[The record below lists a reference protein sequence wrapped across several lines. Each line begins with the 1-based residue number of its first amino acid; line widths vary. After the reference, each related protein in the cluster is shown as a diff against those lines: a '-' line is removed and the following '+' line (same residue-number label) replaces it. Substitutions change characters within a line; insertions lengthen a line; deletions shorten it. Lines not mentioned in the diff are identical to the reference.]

1 MPTIS
6 RLVLNFVMLI
16 GIMRFVVDQQVQ
28 DIEMP
33 ENLKLNTFLQEFHS
47 ECSHPACGFGFY
59 GFAFGQSP
67 FPVPKLVQDALVRNA
82 DKGAY
87 AAVPGIPELRHAIS
101 GYNRHYFGMDV
112 APERIYVGP
121 GTKELIFNLL
131 EVLHGTVILPT
142 PAWLG
147 YLPQIRFLKKN
158 FHMLPSGT
166 NKKISPDD
174 LRRLALRLHDRQ
186 KILIL
191 NNPNNPTGLLYDKS
205 ELEAIA
211 DVCREQNI
219 TVISDEIYAQTTYDF
234 SKFTSMGKIYPEG
247 TFVTNGLSKSHAAGG
262 YRLGYVIFP
271 QHAVDLKGQFKKIL
285 ATEYTA
291 VSTPI
296 QHAAVAGFE
305 VSREMDEYFTITRSI
320 HQMMGEYTL
329 HALSAIEGVKTTKP
343 DATFYLLADF
353 NAFADDLQ
361 NARISTSQKLSES
374 LIVHPYHTAIVG
386 GDSLVLER
394 TDFSARIAY
403 VDYDG
408 SAVYQKYLDDKPK
421 SGSERLEFV
430 KNNAPKVVAG
440 IKMIDRFFNDLRKNT
455 LDAQHSSH
463 PQSLSDAS
471 QDAGRLLVSNAAR
484 IPPLTQTD
492 HRY

>member
-1 MPTIS
+1 
-6 RLVLNFVMLI
+6 
-16 GIMRFVVDQQVQ
+16 MRFVVDQQVE

-47 ECSHPACGFGFY
+47 DCPHSECSFGFY

-67 FPVPKLVQDALVRNA
+67 FPVPKLIQDALIKNA

-87 AAVPGIPELRHAIS
+87 AAVPGIPELRSAIS
-101 GYNRHYFGMDV
+101 KYNKHYFGMDI

-131 EVLHGTVILPT
+131 EILHGTVILPT

-158 FHMLPSGT
+158 YHMLPT
-166 NKKISPDD
+166 RANKKISPND
-174 LRRLALRLHDRQ
+174 LRKLALRLQDRQ

-191 NNPNNPTGLLYDKS
+191 NNPHNPTGLLYDRL
-205 ELEAIA
+205 ELEEIA

-219 TVISDEIYAQTTYDF
+219 AVISDEIYALTTYDF
-234 SKFTSMGKIYPEG
+234 SKFVSMGKIYPEG

-262 YRLGYVIFP
+262 YRLGYVVFP
-271 QHAVDLKGQFKKIL
+271 QHAIDLRRQFKKIL

-305 VSREMDEYFTITRSI
+305 ISKEMDEYFEITRNI
-320 HQMMGEYTL
+320 HKIMGEYTYN
-329 HALSAIEGVKTTKP
+329 ALTAIDGVKATKP

-353 NAFADDLQ
+353 NAFAPDLQ
-361 NARISTSQKLSES
+361 KAKIKTSQKLSES

-408 SAVYQKYLDDKPK
+408 GKVYQEYLTNKPK
-421 SGSERLEFV
+421 SSSEKIEFV
-430 KNNAPKVVAG
+430 KKNAPKVVAG
-440 IKMIDRFFNDLRKNT
+440 IDMIADFFTNLRKKSLQELET
-455 LDAQHSSH
+455 KKSSMI
-463 PQSLSDAS
+463 AS
-471 QDAGRLLVSNAAR
+471 S
-484 IPPLTQTD
+484 
-492 HRY
+492 

>member
-1 MPTIS
+1 
-6 RLVLNFVMLI
+6 MLKFI
-16 GIMRFVVDQQVQ
+16 VDQQVE

-47 ECSHPACGFGFY
+47 DCPHSECDFGFY

-67 FPVPKLVQDALVRNA
+67 FPVPRLIQEALIKNA

-87 AAVPGIPELRHAIS
+87 AAVPGIPQLRSAIS
-101 GYNRHYFGMDV
+101 KYNKHYFEMDID
-112 APERIYVGP
+112 PKRIYVGP

-131 EVLHGTVILPT
+131 EILHGTVILPT

-158 FHMLPSGT
+158 YHMLPT
-166 NKKISPDD
+166 RANKKISPID
-174 LRRLALRLHDRQ
+174 LRKLALRLQDRQ

-191 NNPNNPTGLLYDKS
+191 NNPNNPTGLLYDRL
-205 ELEAIA
+205 ELEEIA

-219 TVISDEIYAQTTYDF
+219 TVISDEIYALTTYDF
-234 SKFTSMGKIYPEG
+234 SKFVSMCKIYPEG

-271 QHAVDLKGQFKKIL
+271 QHAIDLKMQFKKIL

-296 QHAAVAGFE
+296 QHAAIAGFE
-305 VSREMDEYFTITRSI
+305 ISKEMNEYFDVTRSI
-320 HQMMGEYTL
+320 HQIMGEYTYQRL
-329 HALSAIEGVKTTKP
+329 TAIDGVKATKP

-353 NAFADDLQ
+353 NAFTTDLQ
-361 NARISTSQKLSES
+361 KSKIVTSQKLSES

-408 SAVYQKYLDDKPK
+408 SKVYQKYVKDKPK
-421 SGSERLEFV
+421 STFEKIQFV
-430 KNNAPKVVAG
+430 KNYAPKVVAG
-440 IKMIDRFFNDLRKNT
+440 LDMLANFFTDIKQNSFSEL
-455 LDAQHSSH
+455 
-463 PQSLSDAS
+463 QSKRNSMVAPS
-471 QDAGRLLVSNAAR
+471 
-484 IPPLTQTD
+484 
-492 HRY
+492 

>member
-1 MPTIS
+1 MK
-6 RLVLNFVMLI
+6 
-16 GIMRFVVDQQVQ
+16 FVVDQQVE

-47 ECSHPACGFGFY
+47 DCPHPECSFGFY

-67 FPVPKLVQDALVRNA
+67 FPVPKLIQDALIKNA
-82 DKGAY
+82 DKGEY
-87 AAVPGIPELRHAIS
+87 AAVPGIPELRSAIS
-101 GYNRHYFGMDV
+101 KYNKHYFGMDV

-131 EVLHGTVILPT
+131 EILHGTVILPT

-158 FHMLPSGT
+158 YHMLPT
-166 NKKISPDD
+166 RANKKISPND
-174 LRRLALRLHDRQ
+174 LRKLALRLQDRQ

-191 NNPNNPTGLLYDKS
+191 NNPNNPTGLLYD
-205 ELEAIA
+205 ELELEEIA
-211 DVCREQNI
+211 DVCKEQNI
-219 TVISDEIYAQTTYDF
+219 TVISDEIYALTTYNF
-234 SKFTSMGKIYPEG
+234 SKFVSMGKIYPEG

-271 QHAVDLKGQFKKIL
+271 QHAIDLRRQFKKIL

-305 VSREMDEYFTITRSI
+305 ISSEIDEYFVVTRNI
-320 HQMMGEYTL
+320 HQIMGEYTYHRL
-329 HALSAIEGVKTTKP
+329 IAIDGVKATRP

-353 NAFADDLQ
+353 NSFTIDLQ
-361 NARISTSQKLSES
+361 KMNIDTSQKLSES
-374 LIVHPYHTAIVG
+374 LILHPYHTAIVG

-408 SAVYQKYLDDKPK
+408 ATVYRNYLKNKPV
-421 SGSERLEFV
+421 SSSEKTEFV
-430 KNNAPKVVAG
+430 KNNAPKIVAG
-440 IKMIDRFFNDLRKNT
+440 LDMIADFFVNIKKDNLLKSESVK
-455 LDAQHSSH
+455 SSM
-463 PQSLSDAS
+463 
-471 QDAGRLLVSNAAR
+471 VSPN
-484 IPPLTQTD
+484 
-492 HRY
+492 

>member
-1 MPTIS
+1 LKFI
-6 RLVLNFVMLI
+6 
-16 GIMRFVVDQQVQ
+16 VDQQVE

-47 ECSHPACGFGFY
+47 NCSHPECSFGFY

-67 FPVPKLVQDALVRNA
+67 FPVPKLIQEALIKNV

-87 AAVPGIPELRHAIS
+87 AAVSGIPELRNAIS
-101 GYNRHYFGMDV
+101 KYNKYYFGMDI

-121 GTKELIFNLL
+121 GTKELIYNLL
-131 EVLHGTVILPT
+131 EILHGTVILPT

-158 FHMLPSGT
+158 YHMLPASE
-166 NKKISPDD
+166 NKKISPSD
-174 LRRLALRLHDRQ
+174 LKKLALRLQDRQ

-191 NNPNNPTGLLYDKS
+191 NNPHNPTGLLYNRS
-205 ELEAIA
+205 ELEEIA

-234 SKFTSMGKIYPEG
+234 SKFVSMGKIYPEG

-271 QHAVDLKGQFKKIL
+271 QHAIDLKLQFKKIL

-305 VSREMDEYFTITRSI
+305 ISKEMDDYFDITRNI
-320 HQMMGEYTL
+320 HQMMGEYTYN
-329 HALSAIEGVKTTKP
+329 ALTAIEGVEATKP
-343 DATFYLLADF
+343 ESTFYLLADF
-353 NAFADDLQ
+353 NAFTNELE
-361 NARISTSQKLSES
+361 NAKIKTSQKLSES
-374 LIVHPYHTAIVG
+374 LILHPYHTAIVG

-408 SAVYQKYLDDKPK
+408 AKVYQNYLDNKPK
-421 SGSERLEFV
+421 SSSEKMDFV
-430 KNNAPKVVAG
+430 KNYAPKVVSG
-440 IKMIDRFFNDLRKNT
+440 IEMIEKFFENLKKDNMIALQT
-455 LDAQHSSH
+455 
-463 PQSLSDAS
+463 PQNLT
-471 QDAGRLLVSNAAR
+471 VSTN
-484 IPPLTQTD
+484 
-492 HRY
+492 

>member
-1 MPTIS
+1 MK
-6 RLVLNFVMLI
+6 
-16 GIMRFVVDQQVQ
+16 FVVDQQVE

-47 ECSHPACGFGFY
+47 DCPHSECSFGFY

-67 FPVPKLVQDALVRNA
+67 FPVPKIVQNALVKNA
-82 DKGAY
+82 DRGAY
-87 AAVPGIPELRHAIS
+87 AAVPGIPELRNAIS
-101 GYNRHYFGMDV
+101 KYNKHYFGMDI

-131 EVLHGTVILPT
+131 EALHGTVILPT

-158 FHMLPSGT
+158 YHMLPT
-166 NKKISPDD
+166 RANKKFSPND
-174 LRRLALRLHDRQ
+174 LRKLALRLQDRQ

-191 NNPNNPTGLLYDKS
+191 NNPHNPTGLLYDRL
-205 ELEAIA
+205 ELEEIA
-211 DVCREQNI
+211 DVCREQNV
-219 TVISDEIYAQTTYDF
+219 TGISDGINALTTYDF
-234 SKFTSMGKIYPEG
+234 SKLVSMGKVYPEG

-271 QHAVDLKGQFKKIL
+271 QHATDLKRQFKKIL

-305 VSREMDEYFTITRSI
+305 FSKEMDEYFEVTRSI
-320 HQMMGEYTL
+320 HHIMGEYT
-329 HALSAIEGVKTTKP
+329 HHKLSAIEGVRTTKP
-343 DATFYLLADF
+343 SATFYLLADF
-353 NAFADDLQ
+353 NAFATDLQ
-361 NARISTSQKLSES
+361 KMNIMTSQKLSES
-374 LIVHPYHTAIVG
+374 LILHPYHTAIVG

-408 SAVYQKYLDDKPK
+408 ATVYKNYLENKPK
-421 SGSERLEFV
+421 TSSEKLEFV

-440 IKMIDRFFNDLRKNT
+440 LEMIDMFFNSMRKGT
-455 LDAQHSSH
+455 
-463 PQSLSDAS
+463 
-471 QDAGRLLVSNAAR
+471 
-484 IPPLTQTD
+484 PPKMQIQKDSTA
-492 HRY
+492 

>member
-1 MPTIS
+1 MK
-6 RLVLNFVMLI
+6 
-16 GIMRFVVDQQVQ
+16 FVVDQQVE

-47 ECSHPACGFGFY
+47 DCPHSECSFGFY

-67 FPVPKLVQDALVRNA
+67 FPVPKLVQDALVKNVG
-82 DKGAY
+82 KGAY
-87 AAVPGIPELRHAIS
+87 APISGIPELRNAIS
-101 GYNRHYFGMDV
+101 RYNKHYFGMEV
-112 APERIYVGP
+112 SPERIHVGP

-131 EVLHGTVILPT
+131 EILHGTVILPT

-158 FHMLPSGT
+158 YHMLPTRS
-166 NKKISPDD
+166 NKKISPNN

-191 NNPNNPTGLLYDKS
+191 NNPNNPTGLLYDKL
-205 ELEAIA
+205 ELEEIS

-234 SKFTSMGKIYPEG
+234 SKFVSMGKIYPEG

-271 QHAVDLKGQFKKIL
+271 QHAVELKTQFKKIL

-305 VSREMDEYFTITRSI
+305 ISDEMNEYFEITRSI
-320 HQMMGEYTL
+320 HQIMGEYTYNT
-329 HALSAIEGVKTTKP
+329 LSSIEGVTATKP

-353 NAFADDLQ
+353 NHYATDLQ
-361 NARISTSQKLSES
+361 SSKIFTSQKLSES

-408 SAVYQKYLDDKPK
+408 SKVYQNYLDDKPK
-421 SGSERLEFV
+421 TASEKEEFV

-440 IKMIDRFFNDLRKNT
+440 LDMITEFFDNVKKT
-455 LDAQHSSH
+455 
-463 PQSLSDAS
+463 SLNIS
-471 QDAGRLLVSNAAR
+471 QTRNSMM
-484 IPPLTQTD
+484 TS
-492 HRY
+492 

>member
-1 MPTIS
+1 MK
-6 RLVLNFVMLI
+6 
-16 GIMRFVVDQQVQ
+16 FVVDQQVE

-47 ECSHPACGFGFY
+47 DCPHSECNFGFY

-67 FPVPKLVQDALVRNA
+67 FPVPKLIQEALIKNV

-87 AAVPGIPELRHAIS
+87 AAVPGIPELREAIS
-101 GYNRHYFGMDV
+101 KYNKHYFEMDI
-112 APERIYVGP
+112 APQRIYVGP

-158 FHMLPSGT
+158 YHMLPT
-166 NKKISPDD
+166 RANKKISPQD
-174 LRRLALRLHDRQ
+174 LRKLALRLQDRQ

-191 NNPNNPTGLLYDKS
+191 NNPHNPTGLLYDKL
-205 ELEAIA
+205 ELEEIA

-219 TVISDEIYAQTTYDF
+219 TVISDEIYALTTYDF
-234 SKFTSMGKIYPEG
+234 SKFVSMGKIYPEG

-271 QHAVDLKGQFKKIL
+271 QHAVDLKLQFKKIL

-296 QHAAVAGFE
+296 QHAAIAGFE
-305 VSREMDEYFTITRSI
+305 ISKEIDEYFEVTRNI
-320 HQMMGEYTL
+320 HQLMGEYTHHTL
-329 HALSAIEGVKTTKP
+329 TSIDGVKATKP
-343 DATFYLLADF
+343 EGTFYLLADF
-353 NAFADDLQ
+353 NAFATDLQ
-361 NARISTSQKLSES
+361 NAKITTSQKLSES

-408 SAVYQKYLDDKPK
+408 SQVYQKYLQERPK
-421 SGSERLEFV
+421 SSSEKTEFI
-430 KNNAPKVVAG
+430 KKYAPKVVAG
-440 IKMIDRFFNDLRKNT
+440 LDMLAEFFNNLQKNNF
-455 LDAQHSSH
+455 SEI
-463 PQSLSDAS
+463 QSKRSMTAS
-471 QDAGRLLVSNAAR
+471 
-484 IPPLTQTD
+484 
-492 HRY
+492 

>member
-1 MPTIS
+1 MKFI
-6 RLVLNFVMLI
+6 
-16 GIMRFVVDQQVQ
+16 VDQQVE

-47 ECSHPACGFGFY
+47 DCAHSECDFGFY

-67 FPVPKLVQDALVRNA
+67 FPVPKLIQDALIKNSN
-82 DKGAY
+82 KGEY
-87 AAVPGIPELRHAIS
+87 AAVPGIPELRSAIS
-101 GYNRHYFGMDV
+101 KYNKHYFSMDIS
-112 APERIYVGP
+112 PERIYVGP

-131 EVLHGTVILPT
+131 EILHGTVILPT

-147 YLPQIRFLKKN
+147 YLPQIRFLHKN
-158 FHMLPSGT
+158 YHMLPT
-166 NKKISPDD
+166 RANKKISPSD
-174 LRRLALRLHDRQ
+174 LRKLALRLQDRQ

-191 NNPNNPTGLLYDKS
+191 NNPNNPTGLLYDQL
-205 ELEAIA
+205 ELEEIA

-219 TVISDEIYAQTTYDF
+219 AVISDEIYAQTTFNF
-234 SKFTSMGKIYPEG
+234 SKFVSMGKIYPEG

-262 YRLGYVIFP
+262 YRLGYVVFP
-271 QHAVDLKGQFKKIL
+271 QHAVDLKAQFKKIL

-305 VSREMDEYFTITRSI
+305 ISSDMDEYFEITRNI
-320 HQMMGEYTL
+320 HHIMGEYV
-329 HALSAIEGVKTTKP
+329 HDALLEIDGVKATKP

-353 NAFADDLQ
+353 NSFATDLQ
-361 NARISTSQKLSES
+361 KVKISTSQKLSES
-374 LIVHPYHTAIVG
+374 LMVHPYHTAIVG

-408 SAVYQKYLDDKPK
+408 AKVFENYKNQRPK
-421 SGSERLEFV
+421 THSERTQFV
-430 KNNAPKVVAG
+430 IDNAPKTVGG
-440 IKMIDRFFNDLRKNT
+440 IKMIARFFEDIRN
-455 LDAQHSSH
+455 Q
-463 PQSLSDAS
+463 
-471 QDAGRLLVSNAAR
+471 
-484 IPPLTQTD
+484 
-492 HRY
+492 

>member
-1 MPTIS
+1 LKFI
-6 RLVLNFVMLI
+6 
-16 GIMRFVVDQQVQ
+16 VDQQVE

-33 ENLKLNTFLQEFHS
+33 ENLKLNTFLKEFHS
-47 ECSHPACGFGFY
+47 DCPHPECSFGLY

-67 FPVPKLVQDALVRNA
+67 FPVPKLVQEALIKNA
-82 DKGAY
+82 DKGTY
-87 AAVPGIPELRHAIS
+87 AAVPGIPELRSAIS
-101 GYNRHYFGMDV
+101 GYNKHYFGMDIT
-112 APERIYVGP
+112 PERIYVGP

-131 EVLHGTVILPT
+131 QILHGTVILPT

-147 YLPQIRFLKKN
+147 YLPQIRLLKKN
-158 FHMLPSGT
+158 YHMLPT
-166 NKKISPDD
+166 RANKKISPND
-174 LRRLALRLHDRQ
+174 LKKLSLRLQDRQ

-191 NNPNNPTGLLYDKS
+191 NNPHNPTGLLQDRL
-205 ELEAIA
+205 ELEEIA
-211 DVCREQNI
+211 DVCRDQNI

-234 SKFTSMGKIYPEG
+234 SKFVSMGKIYPEG

-271 QHAVDLKGQFKKIL
+271 QHAVDLKRQFKKIL

-305 VSREMDEYFTITRSI
+305 ISKEMDEYFDVTRSI
-320 HQMMGEYTL
+320 HHIMGEYTY
-329 HALSAIEGVKTTKP
+329 HALSAIEGIKTTKP

-353 NAFADDLQ
+353 NAFATELQ
-361 NARISTSQKLSES
+361 KVKINTSQKLSEA

-408 SAVYQKYLDDKPK
+408 AKVYQNYLDNKPK
-421 SGSERLEFV
+421 SPSERVEFV

-440 IKMIDRFFNDLRKNT
+440 IEMICRFFANLRQESLNDLQTQKN
-455 LDAQHSSH
+455 SM
-463 PQSLSDAS
+463 
-471 QDAGRLLVSNAAR
+471 
-484 IPPLTQTD
+484 LTQS
-492 HRY
+492 

>member
-1 MPTIS
+1 
-6 RLVLNFVMLI
+6 LK
-16 GIMRFVVDQQVQ
+16 FVVDQQVE

-47 ECSHPACGFGFY
+47 SCPNPECSFGFY

-67 FPVPKLVQDALVRNA
+67 FQVPQPIQEALIKNV

-87 AAVPGIPELRHAIS
+87 AAVPGIPELRNAIS
-101 GYNRHYFGMDV
+101 KYNKHYFKIDIS
-112 APERIYVGP
+112 PERIYVGP

-158 FHMLPSGT
+158 YHMLPT
-166 NKKISPDD
+166 RANKKISPND
-174 LRRLALRLHDRQ
+174 LRKLALRLQDRQ

-191 NNPNNPTGLLYDKS
+191 NNPHNPTGLLYDRL
-205 ELEAIA
+205 ELEEIA

-234 SKFTSMGKIYPEG
+234 SKFVSMGKIYPEG

-262 YRLGYVIFP
+262 YRLGYVLFP
-271 QHAVDLKGQFKKIL
+271 QHAVDLKTQFKKIL

-305 VSREMDEYFTITRSI
+305 ISKEMDEYFDITRNI
-320 HQMMGEYTL
+320 HQIMGEYTF
-329 HALSAIEGVKTTKP
+329 HALSAIEGIKTTKP

-353 NAFADDLQ
+353 NAFSTDLQ
-361 NARISTSQKLSES
+361 KAKITTSQKLSES
-374 LIVHPYHTAIVG
+374 LILHPYHTAIVG

-403 VDYDG
+403 VDYNG
-408 SAVYQKYLDDKPK
+408 IQVYQNYLNDKPR
-421 SGSERLEFV
+421 SNSEKTEFV
-430 KNNAPKVVAG
+430 KKSAPKIVAG
-440 IKMIDRFFNDLRKNT
+440 IEMIDKFFENLRKNN
-455 LDAQHSSH
+455 LQ
-463 PQSLSDAS
+463 
-471 QDAGRLLVSNAAR
+471 LLQTQKNSM
-484 IPPLTQTD
+484 LTTS
-492 HRY
+492 

>member
-1 MPTIS
+1 
-6 RLVLNFVMLI
+6 MLLK
-16 GIMRFVVDQQVQ
+16 FVVDQQVE

-47 ECSHPACGFGFY
+47 DCPHPECSFGYY

-67 FPVPKLVQDALVRNA
+67 FPVPKLIQEALIKNV

-87 AAVPGIPELRHAIS
+87 AAVPGIPELRNAIS
-101 GYNRHYFGMDV
+101 KYNKHYFGMDI

-158 FHMLPSGT
+158 YHMLPT
-166 NKKISPDD
+166 RANKKISPND
-174 LRRLALRLHDRQ
+174 LRKLALRLQDRQ

-191 NNPNNPTGLLYDKS
+191 NNPNNPTGLLYDRL
-205 ELEAIA
+205 ELEEIA

-219 TVISDEIYAQTTYDF
+219 TVISDEIYALTTYDF
-234 SKFTSMGKIYPEG
+234 SKFVSMGAIYPEG

-262 YRLGYVIFP
+262 YRLGYVVFP
-271 QHAVDLKGQFKKIL
+271 QHAIDLRRQFKKIL

-296 QHAAVAGFE
+296 QYAAVAGFE
-305 VSREMDEYFTITRSI
+305 ISKEMDEYFDVTRNI
-320 HQMMGEYTL
+320 HQIMGDYTYR
-329 HALSAIEGVKTTKP
+329 ALTAINGVKVTKP
-343 DATFYLLADF
+343 DATFYLLVDF
-353 NAFADDLQ
+353 NTFAHDLQ
-361 NARISTSQKLSES
+361 KAKIFTSQKLSES
-374 LIVHPYHTAIVG
+374 LMVHPYHTAIVG

-408 SAVYQKYLDDKPK
+408 AKVYESYQNQKPK
-421 SGSERLEFV
+421 TSSEKIEFV
-430 KNNAPKVVAG
+430 KNNAPKIVAG
-440 IKMIDRFFNDLRKNT
+440 IEMIAKFFEVFKKDDVN
-455 LDAQHSSH
+455 
-463 PQSLSDAS
+463 
-471 QDAGRLLVSNAAR
+471 
-484 IPPLTQTD
+484 
-492 HRY
+492 

>member
-1 MPTIS
+1 MKFI
-6 RLVLNFVMLI
+6 
-16 GIMRFVVDQQVQ
+16 VDQQVE

-33 ENLKLNTFLQEFHS
+33 ENLKLNTFLKEFHSNCPHS
-47 ECSHPACGFGFY
+47 ECSFGLY

-67 FPVPKLVQDALVRNA
+67 FPVPLLMQEALMKNA
-82 DKGAY
+82 NQGAY
-87 AAVPGIPELRHAIS
+87 APVPGIPELRNAIS
-101 GYNRHYFGMDV
+101 KYNKHYFGMDI

-131 EVLHGTVILPT
+131 EILHGTVILPT

-158 FHMLPSGT
+158 YHMLPAKS
-166 NKKISPDD
+166 NKKFSPGD
-174 LRRLALRLHDRQ
+174 LRKLALRLHDRQ

-191 NNPNNPTGLLYDKS
+191 NNPHNPTGLLYDKF
-205 ELEAIA
+205 ELEEIA
-211 DVCREQNI
+211 YVCRDQNI
-219 TVISDEIYAQTTYDF
+219 AIISDEIYAQTTYDF
-234 SKFTSMGKIYPEG
+234 SKFISMGKIYPEG

-271 QHAVDLKGQFKKIL
+271 QHAVDLKRQFKKIL

-305 VSREMDEYFTITRSI
+305 ISKEMDIYFDTTRKI
-320 HQMMGEYTL
+320 HHIMGEYTYN
-329 HALSAIEGVKTTKP
+329 ALSTIEGIKLTKP

-353 NAFADDLQ
+353 NAFSTELRKA
-361 NARISTSQKLSES
+361 NITTSQKLSES

-403 VDYDG
+403 VDYNG
-408 SAVYQKYLDDKPK
+408 TKVLQNYLNNEPK
-421 SGSERLEFV
+421 TSSERMEFV
-430 KNNAPKVVAG
+430 KNNAPKMVAG
-440 IKMIDRFFNDLRKNT
+440 IEMIGRFFKNLKNESLHDLQTQQN
-455 LDAQHSSH
+455 LAI
-463 PQSLSDAS
+463 PQS
-471 QDAGRLLVSNAAR
+471 
-484 IPPLTQTD
+484 
-492 HRY
+492 

>member
-1 MPTIS
+1 MK
-6 RLVLNFVMLI
+6 
-16 GIMRFVVDQQVQ
+16 FVVDQQVE

-47 ECSHPACGFGFY
+47 DCPHPECGFGFY

-67 FPVPKLVQDALVRNA
+67 FPVPKAIQEALVKNA

-87 AAVPGIPELRHAIS
+87 APISGIPELRNAIS
-101 GYNRHYFGMDV
+101 KYNKHYFGMDV
-112 APERIYVGP
+112 PPERIHVGP

-131 EVLHGTVILPT
+131 EILHGTVILPT

-158 FHMLPSGT
+158 YHMLPTRS
-166 NKKISPDD
+166 NKKISPNN

-191 NNPNNPTGLLYDKS
+191 NNPNNPTGLLYDKL
-205 ELEAIA
+205 ELEEIS

-234 SKFTSMGKIYPEG
+234 SKFVSMGKIYPEG

-262 YRLGYVIFP
+262 YRLGYVVFP
-271 QHAVDLKGQFKKIL
+271 QHAIDLKTQFKKIL

-305 VSREMDEYFTITRSI
+305 ISKDMDEYFQITRNI
-320 HQMMGEYTL
+320 HQIMGDYTYK
-329 HALSAIEGVKTTKP
+329 ALSSIEGVVATKP

-353 NAFADDLQ
+353 NYYATDLQ
-361 NARISTSQKLSES
+361 KAKIFTSQKLSES

-408 SAVYQKYLDDKPK
+408 AKVYQNYLDKKPETD
-421 SGSERLEFV
+421 SEKEEFV

-440 IKMIDRFFNDLRKNT
+440 IDMITKFFETIKKTSLNNSLNQKN
-455 LDAQHSSH
+455 
-463 PQSLSDAS
+463 SLI
-471 QDAGRLLVSNAAR
+471 N
-484 IPPLTQTD
+484 TN
-492 HRY
+492 

>member
-1 MPTIS
+1 
-6 RLVLNFVMLI
+6 
-16 GIMRFVVDQQVQ
+16 
-28 DIEMP
+28 MP

-47 ECSHPACGFGFY
+47 DCHSPECNFGFY

-67 FPVPKLVQDALVRNA
+67 FPVPKPVQDALINNA
-82 DKGAY
+82 SKGAY
-87 AAVPGIPELRHAIS
+87 AAISGIPELRNAIS
-101 GYNRHYFGMDV
+101 KYNKHYFGMDIT
-112 APERIYVGP
+112 PDRIYVGP
-121 GTKELIFNLL
+121 GTKELLFNLL
-131 EVLHGTVILPT
+131 EILHGTVILPT

-158 FHMLPSGT
+158 YHMLPT
-166 NKKISPDD
+166 RANKKITPND
-174 LRRLALRLHDRQ
+174 LRRLALRLQDRQ

-191 NNPNNPTGLLYDKS
+191 NNPNNPTGLLYDRL
-205 ELEAIA
+205 ELEEIA

-219 TVISDEIYAQTTYDF
+219 IVLSDEIYAQTTYDF
-234 SKFTSMGKIYPEG
+234 SKFVSMGKIYPEG

-271 QHAVDLKGQFKKIL
+271 QHANDLKLQFKKIL

-305 VSREMDEYFTITRSI
+305 ISKELDEYFEVTRGI
-320 HQMMGEYTL
+320 HQIMGEYTH
-329 HALSAIEGVKTTKP
+329 HALSEIDGIKVTRP

-353 NAFADDLQ
+353 NVFASDLQ
-361 NARISTSQKLSES
+361 KAKIYTSQKLSES
-374 LIVHPYHTAIVG
+374 LMVHPYHTAIVG

-408 SAVYQKYLDDKPK
+408 AKVYQNYLNNKPK
-421 SGSERLEFV
+421 SSVEKLEFV
-430 KNNAPKVVAG
+430 KNSAPKIVAG
-440 IKMIDRFFNDLRKNT
+440 IEMIKRFFDDIKNNSIKYSQ
-455 LDAQHSSH
+455 AKSS
-463 PQSLSDAS
+463 SM
-471 QDAGRLLVSNAAR
+471 
-484 IPPLTQTD
+484 LTPS
-492 HRY
+492 

>member
-1 MPTIS
+1 
-6 RLVLNFVMLI
+6 MLLK
-16 GIMRFVVDQQVQ
+16 FVVDQQVE

-47 ECSHPACGFGFY
+47 DCSHPECSFGYY

-67 FPVPKLVQDALVRNA
+67 FPVPKLIQEALIKNV

-87 AAVPGIPELRHAIS
+87 AAVPGIPELRNAIS
-101 GYNRHYFGMDV
+101 KYNKHYFGMDI

-158 FHMLPSGT
+158 YHMLPT
-166 NKKISPDD
+166 RANKKISPND
-174 LRRLALRLHDRQ
+174 LRKLALRLQDRQ

-191 NNPNNPTGLLYDKS
+191 NNPNNPTGLLYDRL
-205 ELEAIA
+205 ELEEIA

-219 TVISDEIYAQTTYDF
+219 TIISDEIYALTTYDF
-234 SKFTSMGKIYPEG
+234 SKFVSMGTIYPEG

-262 YRLGYVIFP
+262 YRLGYVVFP
-271 QHAVDLKGQFKKIL
+271 QHAIDLRRQFKKIL

-296 QHAAVAGFE
+296 QYAAVAGFE
-305 VSREMDEYFTITRSI
+305 ISKEMDEYFDVTRNI
-320 HQMMGEYTL
+320 HQIMGDYTYR
-329 HALSAIEGVKTTKP
+329 ALTAIDGVKVTKP

-353 NAFADDLQ
+353 NTFAHDLQ
-361 NARISTSQKLSES
+361 KAKIFTSQKLSES
-374 LIVHPYHTAIVG
+374 LMVHPYHTAIVG

-408 SAVYQKYLDDKPK
+408 AKVYKNYKNQKPK
-421 SGSERLEFV
+421 TSSEKIEFV
-430 KNNAPKVVAG
+430 KNNAPKIVAG
-440 IKMIDRFFNDLRKNT
+440 IEMIAKFFEVFRKDDVN
-455 LDAQHSSH
+455 
-463 PQSLSDAS
+463 
-471 QDAGRLLVSNAAR
+471 
-484 IPPLTQTD
+484 
-492 HRY
+492 

>member
-1 MPTIS
+1 
-6 RLVLNFVMLI
+6 MLLK
-16 GIMRFVVDQQVQ
+16 FVVDQQVE

-47 ECSHPACGFGFY
+47 DCSHPECSFGYY

-67 FPVPKLVQDALVRNA
+67 FPVPKLIQEALIKNV

-87 AAVPGIPELRHAIS
+87 AAVPGIPELRNAIS
-101 GYNRHYFGMDV
+101 KYNKHYFGMDI

-158 FHMLPSGT
+158 YHMLPT
-166 NKKISPDD
+166 RANKKISPND
-174 LRRLALRLHDRQ
+174 LRKLALRLQDRQ

-191 NNPNNPTGLLYDKS
+191 NNPNNPTGLLYDRL
-205 ELEAIA
+205 ELEEIA

-219 TVISDEIYAQTTYDF
+219 TIISDEIYALTTYDF
-234 SKFTSMGKIYPEG
+234 SKFVSMGAIYPEG

-262 YRLGYVIFP
+262 YRLGYVVFP
-271 QHAVDLKGQFKKIL
+271 QHAIDLRRQFKKIL

-296 QHAAVAGFE
+296 QYAAVAGFE
-305 VSREMDEYFTITRSI
+305 ISKEMDEYFDVTRNI
-320 HQMMGEYTL
+320 HQIMGDYTYR
-329 HALSAIEGVKTTKP
+329 ALTAIDGVKVTKP

-353 NAFADDLQ
+353 NTFAHDLQ
-361 NARISTSQKLSES
+361 KAKIFTSQKLSES
-374 LIVHPYHTAIVG
+374 LMVHPYHTAIVG

-408 SAVYQKYLDDKPK
+408 AKVYKNYKNQKPK
-421 SGSERLEFV
+421 TSSEKIEFV
-430 KNNAPKVVAG
+430 KNNAPKIVAG
-440 IKMIDRFFNDLRKNT
+440 IEMIAKFFEVFRKDDVN
-455 LDAQHSSH
+455 
-463 PQSLSDAS
+463 
-471 QDAGRLLVSNAAR
+471 
-484 IPPLTQTD
+484 
-492 HRY
+492 

>member
-1 MPTIS
+1 MKFI
-6 RLVLNFVMLI
+6 
-16 GIMRFVVDQQVQ
+16 VDQQVE

-47 ECSHPACGFGFY
+47 DCHKPECGFGFY

-67 FPVPKLVQDALVRNA
+67 FAVPKIMQEALIKNSN
-82 DKGAY
+82 KGEY
-87 AAVPGIPELRHAIS
+87 AAVPGIPELRNAIS
-101 GYNRHYFGMDV
+101 KYNKHYFHMDV

-131 EVLHGTVILPT
+131 EILHGTVILPT

-147 YLPQIRFLKKN
+147 YLPQIRFLQKN
-158 FHMLPSGT
+158 YHMLST
-166 NKKISPDD
+166 RANKKISPSD
-174 LRRLALRLHDRQ
+174 LRKLALRLQDRQ

-191 NNPNNPTGLLYDKS
+191 NNPNNPTGLLYDQL
-205 ELEAIA
+205 ELEEIA

-219 TVISDEIYAQTTYDF
+219 VVISDEIYAQTTFNF
-234 SKFTSMGKIYPEG
+234 SKFVSMGKIYPEG

-262 YRLGYVIFP
+262 YRLGYVVFP
-271 QHAVDLKGQFKKIL
+271 QHTTELKSQFKKIL

-305 VSREMDEYFTITRSI
+305 ISKEMDEYFEITRNI
-320 HQMMGEYTL
+320 HHIMGEYTHDVL
-329 HALSAIEGVKTTKP
+329 LEIDGVKATKP

-353 NAFADDLQ
+353 NAFATDLQ
-361 NARISTSQKLSES
+361 KVKISTSQKLSES
-374 LIVHPYHTAIVG
+374 LMVHPYHTAIVG

-394 TDFSARIAY
+394 TDYSARIAY

-408 SAVYQKYLDDKPK
+408 AEVYENYKNQRPK
-421 SGSERLEFV
+421 THSERTEFV
-430 KNNAPKVVAG
+430 LNNAPKTVGG
-440 IKMIDRFFNDLRKNT
+440 IKMIARFFEDIKN
-455 LDAQHSSH
+455 
-463 PQSLSDAS
+463 
-471 QDAGRLLVSNAAR
+471 V
-484 IPPLTQTD
+484 
-492 HRY
+492 

>member
-1 MPTIS
+1 
-6 RLVLNFVMLI
+6 
-16 GIMRFVVDQQVQ
+16 MRFIVDQQVE
-28 DIEMP
+28 DIELP

-47 ECSHPACGFGFY
+47 DCLHPECGFGYY

-67 FPVPKLVQDALVRNA
+67 FPVPKAVQTALIKNA

-87 AAVPGIPELRHAIS
+87 APVAGIPELRETIS
-101 GYNRHYFGMDV
+101 KYNKYYFQMDV
-112 APERIYVGP
+112 DPQRIYVGP

-147 YLPQIRFLKKN
+147 YLPQIRLLKKN
-158 FHMLPSGT
+158 FHMLPARSNG
-166 NKKISPDD
+166 KISPND
-174 LRRLALRLHDRQ
+174 LRKLALRLHDKQ

-191 NNPNNPTGLLYDKS
+191 NNPHNPTGVVYNKL
-205 ELEAIA
+205 ELEEIA
-211 DVCREQNI
+211 DVCREQGI
-219 TVISDEIYAQTTYDF
+219 CIISDEIYAQTTYDF
-234 SKFTSMGKIYPEG
+234 SKFVSMGKIYPEG

-271 QHAVDLKGQFKKIL
+271 QHALEVRKQFKKIL

-305 VSREMDEYFTITRSI
+305 ISRELDEYFEITRNI
-320 HQMMGEYTL
+320 HHLVGDYTY
-329 HALSAIEGVKTTKP
+329 HALCAIDGIKATKP
-343 DATFYLLADF
+343 EATFYLLADF
-353 NAFADDLQ
+353 NFYSDELQ
-361 NARISTSQKLSES
+361 KLKINTSQKLSES
-374 LIVHPYHTAIVG
+374 LILHPYHTAIVG

-394 TDFSARIAY
+394 TDYRARIAF

-408 SAVYQKYLDDKPK
+408 AKVYENYQNQKPK
-421 SGSERLEFV
+421 THSERIEFV

-440 IKMIDRFFNDLRKNT
+440 IKMIETFFGNLQNETKIIEKT
-455 LDAQHSSH
+455 KESMQVA
-463 PQSLSDAS
+463 
-471 QDAGRLLVSNAAR
+471 
-484 IPPLTQTD
+484 I
-492 HRY
+492 

>member
-1 MPTIS
+1 MKFI
-6 RLVLNFVMLI
+6 
-16 GIMRFVVDQQVQ
+16 VDQQVE

-33 ENLKLNTFLQEFHS
+33 ENLKLNTFLKEFHS
-47 ECSHPACGFGFY
+47 DCPHPECSFGLY

-67 FPVPKLVQDALVRNA
+67 FPVPKLVQEALIKNA
-82 DKGAY
+82 DKGTY
-87 AAVPGIPELRHAIS
+87 AAVPGIPELRSAIS
-101 GYNRHYFGMDV
+101 GYNKHYFGMDIT
-112 APERIYVGP
+112 PERIYVGP

-131 EVLHGTVILPT
+131 QILHGTVILPT

-147 YLPQIRFLKKN
+147 YLPQIRLLKKN
-158 FHMLPSGT
+158 YHMLPT
-166 NKKISPDD
+166 RANKKISPND
-174 LRRLALRLHDRQ
+174 LKKLSLRLQDRQ

-191 NNPNNPTGLLYDKS
+191 NNPHNPTGLLQDRL
-205 ELEAIA
+205 ELEEIA
-211 DVCREQNI
+211 DVCRDQNI

-234 SKFTSMGKIYPEG
+234 SKFVSMGKIYPEG

-271 QHAVDLKGQFKKIL
+271 QHAVDLKRQFKKIL

-305 VSREMDEYFTITRSI
+305 ISKEMDEYFDVTRSI
-320 HQMMGEYTL
+320 HHIMGEYTY
-329 HALSAIEGVKTTKP
+329 HALSAIEGIKTTKP

-353 NAFADDLQ
+353 NAFATELQ
-361 NARISTSQKLSES
+361 KVKINTSQKLSEA

-408 SAVYQKYLDDKPK
+408 AKVYQNYLDNKPK
-421 SGSERLEFV
+421 SPSERVEFV

-440 IKMIDRFFNDLRKNT
+440 IEMICRFFANLRQESLNDLQTQKN
-455 LDAQHSSH
+455 SM
-463 PQSLSDAS
+463 
-471 QDAGRLLVSNAAR
+471 
-484 IPPLTQTD
+484 LTQS
-492 HRY
+492 

>member
-1 MPTIS
+1 MKFI
-6 RLVLNFVMLI
+6 
-16 GIMRFVVDQQVQ
+16 VDQQVE

-33 ENLKLNTFLQEFHS
+33 ENLKLNTFLKEFHS
-47 ECSHPACGFGFY
+47 DCPHPECNFGLY

-67 FPVPKLVQDALVRNA
+67 FPVPLLMQEALMKNA
-82 DKGAY
+82 NKGSY
-87 AAVPGIPELRHAIS
+87 APVPGIPELRNAIS
-101 GYNRHYFGMDV
+101 KYNKHYFDMDIS
-112 APERIYVGP
+112 PERIYVGP

-131 EVLHGTVILPT
+131 EILHGTVILPT

-158 FHMLPSGT
+158 YHMLPT
-166 NKKISPDD
+166 KANKKISPGD
-174 LRRLALRLHDRQ
+174 LRKLALRLQDRQ

-191 NNPNNPTGLLYDKS
+191 NNPHNPTGLLYDKF
-205 ELEAIA
+205 ELEEIA
-211 DVCREQNI
+211 YICREQNI
-219 TVISDEIYAQTTYDF
+219 TVISDEIYAQLTYDF
-234 SKFTSMGKIYPEG
+234 SKFVSMGKIYPEG

-271 QHAVDLKGQFKKIL
+271 QHAVDLKRQFKKIL

-305 VSREMDEYFTITRSI
+305 ISREMDIYFDITRNI
-320 HQMMGEYTL
+320 HHIMGEYTYN
-329 HALSAIEGVKTTKP
+329 ALSKIEGIKLTKP

-353 NAFADDLQ
+353 NAFTNELRKA
-361 NARISTSQKLSES
+361 NITTSQKLSES

-403 VDYDG
+403 VDYNG
-408 SAVYQKYLDDKPK
+408 TKAIQNYLDLKPK
-421 SGSERLEFV
+421 TSSDKLEFV
-430 KNNAPKVVAG
+430 KNSAPKIVDG
-440 IKMIDRFFNDLRKNT
+440 IAMISRFFENLKNE
-455 LDAQHSSH
+455 SSH
-463 PQSLSDAS
+463 ELQIQKSLTVIQS
-471 QDAGRLLVSNAAR
+471 
-484 IPPLTQTD
+484 
-492 HRY
+492 

>member
-1 MPTIS
+1 
-6 RLVLNFVMLI
+6 
-16 GIMRFVVDQQVQ
+16 MRFVVDQQVE

-47 ECSHPACGFGFY
+47 DCPHPECGFGFY

-67 FPVPKLVQDALVRNA
+67 FPVPRLVQEALIKNA
-82 DKGAY
+82 NKGAY
-87 AAVPGIPELRHAIS
+87 AAVSGIPELRHAIS
-101 GYNRHYFGMDV
+101 KYNRHYFRMDV

-131 EVLHGTVILPT
+131 EILHGTVILPT

-147 YLPQIRFLKKN
+147 YLPQIRFLQKN
-158 FHMLPSGT
+158 FHMLPTGV

-174 LRRLALRLHDRQ
+174 LKKLALRLHDRQ

-191 NNPNNPTGLLYDKS
+191 NNPHNPTGLLYNKS

-211 DVCREQNI
+211 DVCRDQNI
-219 TVISDEIYAQTTYDF
+219 TVISDEIYAQTTYEF
-234 SKFTSMGKIYPEG
+234 EKFVSMGKIYPEG

-305 VSREMDEYFTITRSI
+305 ISKEMDEYFDVTRNI
-320 HQMMGEYTL
+320 HQLMGEYTFD
-329 HALSAIEGVKTTKP
+329 ALSSIEGVKTTKP
-343 DATFYLLADF
+343 EATFYLLADF
-353 NAFADDLQ
+353 NALADDLIK
-361 NARISTSQKLSES
+361 AKITTSQKLSES

-408 SAVYQKYLDDKPK
+408 AQVYQNYLENKPQTH
-421 SGSERLEFV
+421 SERIEFV
-430 KNNAPKVVAG
+430 RTNAPKIVAG
-440 IKMIDRFFNDLRKNT
+440 IDMIQKFFEDIKKDVLCNLQT
-455 LDAQHSSH
+455 QQSSMIA
-463 PQSLSDAS
+463 P
-471 QDAGRLLVSNAAR
+471 N
-484 IPPLTQTD
+484 
-492 HRY
+492 